1 MARRGKI
8 IRFPKGPSDPEG
20 RGGKGPGGQQPRGAE
35 GRGGQ
40 QSRGAEGAGGRWL
53 DEQGFVEVHRCRGEA
68 EALVLKG
75 LFDSERI
82 PCLLR
87 SRLVHSVHPFTVGA
101 QGEVSVLVPE
111 AEAPRAR
118 LLLARIS
125 PGPSFP

>member
-8 IRFPKGPSDPEG
+8 IRFPKVPPEPEG
-20 RGGKGPGGQQPRGAE
+20 RGGRQSRAAEGPGG
-35 GRGGQ
+35 
-40 QSRGAEGAGGRWL
+40 RWV
-53 DEQGFVEVHRCRGEA
+53 DERGFVELHRCRDQA

-75 LFDSERI
+75 LLESEEI

-87 SRLVHSVHPFTVGA
+87 SRLVHSVHPFTVGD
-101 QGEVSVLVPE
+101 QGEVIILVPE

-118 LLLARIS
+118 LLLARIA